1 MKVTLKQLEVFRAVV
16 LSGSITKARK
26 IVGLAQPTISQQLA
40 KMEEILGTQLLHRG
54 QTPRMEMTQAGEFWY
69 CISLDVLGQ
78 IDAAEA
84 AHKVNFSERQLEL
97 RFGTTPSL
105 RGIFLE
111 SAAKAALEIE
121 KFSSFEFVWAMS
133 SEELLQMVI
142 SHRIN
147 CAVVSVTIA
156 QEYSSSLSIQH
167 LFDDEIVWVV
177 PRNIPEELMVEIL
190 NKHPIA
196 SNEYGAM
203 NRYVSVGPGIP
214 WSSYTN
220 NWFRAKLPNAVPY
233 FSCMTHQAAV
243 DLVAGGMAT
252 CHSPVALLPNLSEEV
267 RSRIKCFRLQEYVR
281 EACLIMPKH
290 LLTLRPFAEFAEYL
304 STYFAQNYLGKIP
317 LEEMLLFP
325 GDPLE

>member
-1 MKVTLKQLEVFRAVV
+1 MKVTLKQLEVFHAVV
-16 LSGSITKARK
+16 LSGSISDARRL
-26 IVGLAQPTISQQLA
+26 VGLAQPTISQQLA
-40 KMEEILGTQLLHRG
+40 KMEEILGTQLLRRG
-54 QTPRMEMTQAGEFWY
+54 QAKGIELTQAGEFWFRTAQ
-69 CISLDVLGQ
+69 DVLQ
-78 IDAAEA
+78 RIDAAEA
-84 AHKVNFSERQLEL
+84 NHLVKFSDRKPEL

-105 RGIFLE
+105 RGFFME
-111 SAAKAALEIE
+111 EAAKTTLKIGD
-121 KFSSFEFVWAMS
+121 FSRFEFVWALS
-133 SEELLQMVI
+133 SDEVVEMI
-142 SHRIN
+142 NTHRIN
-147 CAVVSVTIA
+147 CGVVTAQSV
-156 QEYSSSLSIQH
+156 ECHKSSLHVQH

-177 PRNIPEELMVEIL
+177 PKSIPEEVIL
-190 NKHPIA
+190 EVLFEKTPAIA
-196 SNEYGAM
+196 QYGAM
-203 NRYVSVGPGIP
+203 NRYVDVGQAIP
-214 WSSYTN
+214 WSNYSE
-220 NWFRAKLPNAVPY
+220 NWFRSKLPNADPY
-233 FSCMTHQAAV
+233 FTCMTHQAAV